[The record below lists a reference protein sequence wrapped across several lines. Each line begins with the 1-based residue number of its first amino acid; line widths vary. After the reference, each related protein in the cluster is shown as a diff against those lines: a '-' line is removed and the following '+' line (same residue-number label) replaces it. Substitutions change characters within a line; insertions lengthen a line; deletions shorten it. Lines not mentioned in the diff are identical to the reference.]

1 MKDMISMNR
10 TLLGSVAGVALIAGV
25 AGYLIGHGTDAP
37 QPTNVSTPAS
47 KEEASSN
54 HIAIDDAR
62 IKAAG
67 IGLFTVGDAGFGS
80 EIIAQGA
87 VEAPPSGLAVL
98 TAGADGRVT
107 RISKQIG
114 DAVGRGETIAT
125 IESRDAATISGSLR
139 AAQARAAQAKANYA
153 REQRLY
159 DAKVTARADLE
170 AARADYQAAA
180 AQVASANGEA
190 AAAGV
195 SGRFISVRSPIA
207 GRITA
212 APAVLGSYVSAADE
226 LFRIANPTVVQAE
239 VSVPVRDGDRIRP
252 GAAAVIEADGNEV
265 NARVRSI
272 TPSADAES
280 RTMKVVLTPTS
291 GGSTLTPGEYI
302 RARITGS
309 GGGEGVAV
317 PSEAVQ
323 SVGGRDMV
331 FVRTAKGFAVR
342 PVEIG
347 ERNSETAQILNGVR
361 PGETIAGRQAFVLK
375 AELEKGAGEDE

>member
-1 MKDMISMNR
+1 MNR
-10 TLLGSVAGVALIAGV
+10 TLLGTVAGAALIAGA
-25 AGYLIGHGTDAP
+25 AGYLIGQGSDRP
-37 QPTNVSTPAS
+37 QPTAASAPAS
-47 KEEASSN
+47 DAAPRTPSV
-54 HIAIDDAR
+54 IAMDDAR
-62 IKAAG
+62 IKAAD
-67 IGLFTVGDAGFGS
+67 IGLYRIDDGGFGS
-80 EIIAQGA
+80 QVIAQGA
-87 VEAPPSGLAVL
+87 IEAPPSGLAVL

-107 RISKQIG
+107 RITKQIG
-114 DAVGRGETIAT
+114 DAVARGETIAT
-125 IESRDAATISGSLR
+125 IESRDAASISGSLR
-139 AAQARAAQAKANYA
+139 AAQARAAQANANYA

-180 AQVASANGEA
+180 AQVASASGEA

-195 SGRFISVRSPIA
+195 SGRFVSVRSPIA

-226 LFRIANPTVVQAE
+226 LFRIANPAVVQAE
-239 VSVPVRDGDRIRP
+239 VSVPVRDGDRIEP

-265 NARVRSI
+265 SARVRSI

-291 GGSTLTPGEYI
+291 GGSTLTPGEYV
-302 RARITGS
+302 RARITAS
-309 GGGEGVAV
+309 GGGAGVAV

-323 SVGGRDMV
+323 SVGGRNVV

-342 PVEIG
+342 PVEVG
-347 ERNSETAQILNGVR
+347 ERTSETAQILNGVK
-361 PGETIAGRQAFVLK
+361 PGETVAGKQAFVLK
-375 AELEKGAGEDE
+375 AELEKGSGEED